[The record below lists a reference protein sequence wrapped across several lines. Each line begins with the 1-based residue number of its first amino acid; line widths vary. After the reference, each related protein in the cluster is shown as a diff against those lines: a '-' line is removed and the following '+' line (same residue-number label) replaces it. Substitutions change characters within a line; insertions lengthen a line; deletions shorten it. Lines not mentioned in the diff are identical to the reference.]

1 MPSLGETIARL
12 TAVRTVSFPIPGA
25 HRLQTVVRFGE
36 NPGGL
41 TMKAHVPD
49 GLVERSPLL
58 VVLHGCTQNAEGYDQ
73 GSGWSVL
80 SDELGFALLYP
91 EQQRANNPN
100 LCFNWFQQGD
110 VARGSGEVASIRE
123 MIATMILTYEL
134 DPKRVFITGLSAGG
148 AMTAA
153 MLAAYP
159 EVFAGGAIIAGLAA
173 GTAASV
179 PEALQQMRSPN
190 RSAARAV
197 QELSPHRGPW
207 PIVSVWHGDRDQT
220 VVAANADMIV
230 AQWRD
235 IHGASLAGR
244 SEMVD
249 GHRRTVWRDSA
260 GREVIEQYSI
270 SGMGHGV
277 PLTIA
282 GSDALGATA
291 PYMLDIGIS
300 STRHIARFFGL
311 TVARRT
317 APVNQAK
324 TKPTKSAANLSA
336 PVRIP
341 PPATSGPG
349 AVIENALRAA
359 GLMR

>member
-1 MPSLGETIARL
+1 MPSLAETIARL
-12 TAVRTVSFPIPGA
+12 SSTRTAGLHSPGTS
-25 HRLQTVVRFGE
+25 RLQAVGRFGD

-49 GLVERSPLL
+49 GLGKRSPLV
-58 VVLHGCTQNAEGYDQ
+58 VVLHGCTQNAASYDH
-73 GSGWSVL
+73 GSGWSAL
-80 SDELGFALLYP
+80 ADELGFALLYP

-123 MIATMILTYEL
+123 MIATMVLTYDL

-173 GTAASV
+173 GLAVSV

-190 RSAARAV
+190 TAAARAV
-197 QELSPHRGPW
+197 PGASSHRGPW
-207 PIVSVWHGDRDQT
+207 PIVSVWHGDHDQT
-220 VVAANADMIV
+220 VAAANAEIIV

-235 IHGASLAGR
+235 IHGVSIAGQ

-249 GHRRTVWRDSA
+249 GHRRTVWRDST
-260 GREVIEQYSI
+260 GREVIEEYSI

-277 PLTIA
+277 PLTTT
-282 GSDALGATA
+282 GPDALGAAA
-291 PYMLDIGIS
+291 PYMLDVGIS
-300 STRHIARFFGL
+300 STRNIARFFGL
-311 TVARRT
+311 AGARRSAT
-317 APVNQAK
+317 VKPAK
-324 TKPTKSAANLSA
+324 QIALAGKLSE
-336 PVRIP
+336 PIRVP
-341 PPATSGPG
+341 PPAPSGPG